1 MVINK
6 REMVV
11 GISNLF

>member
-6 REMVV
+6 RETVV